1 MKRKPT
7 RTEFKLSKG
16 TSSKNFEKTYKKRIQ
31 ALKQGIQEILAKKV
45 VSLKESQR
53 LLEELSMVTQGYNEL
68 KDKDLEGNC
77 TTGSDGE
84 GPTWFWSLSF
94 QNVR

>member
-7 RTEFKLSKG
+7 KTEVKLSRG
-16 TSSKNFEKTYKKRIQ
+16 TSSEHFEKTYKKRIQ

-77 TTGSDGE
+77 TTGSDEE
-84 GPTWFWSLSF
+84 GST
-94 QNVR
+94 